1 MNARFRTVTFLAA
14 MALAVPALAA
24 APKDDAVA
32 KPVKTVV
39 QSVRYERDTAALKLF
54 GSEEQG
60 KFLLGDAWAK
70 GTDAQRK
77 EFVELFQGLFAGIAF
92 PRVRENFKNLD
103 SITYEPAEVKGNE
116 ATVASTIFIKHPLK
130 TQEMK
135 LKYRLVKDAAA
146 WKVVD
151 VTVLGSSMLQ
161 DIRDSQV
168 QPLLNQGGWDLL
180 LTRMRS
186 ELAKVQK
193 K

>member
-1 MNARFRTVTFLAA
+1 MNARFRTLTFLATLA
-14 MALAVPALAA
+14 FAVPALAA
-24 APKDDAVA
+24 KEDAVA

-39 QSVRYERDTAALKLF
+39 QSVRYERDALALKHF

-60 KFLLGDAWAK
+60 KFLLGEDWAK

-77 EFVELFQGLFAGIAF
+77 EFVTLFQDLFANIAF

-103 SITYEPAEVKGNE
+103 SITYEPSQVQGGE
-116 ATVASTIFIKHPLK
+116 ASVASTVFIKHPLK

-135 LKYRLVKDAAA
+135 LKYRLVKEAAA

-161 DIRDSQV
+161 DIRDTQV
-168 QPLLNQGGWDLL
+168 KPLMAQGGWDLL
-180 LTRMRS
+180 LERMRT
-186 ELAKVQK
+186 ELAKVK
-193 K
+193 KK

>member
-1 MNARFRTVTFLAA
+1 MNARFRTLAFLATFA
-14 MALAVPALAA
+14 FALPALAA
-24 APKDDAVA
+24 AKEDAVA

-39 QSVRYERDTAALKLF
+39 QSVRYERTALALKHF

-60 KFLLGDAWAK
+60 KFLLGDHWAK
-70 GTDAQRK
+70 GTEAQRK
-77 EFVELFQGLFAGIAF
+77 EFVTLFQDLFANIAF

-103 SITYEPAEVKGNE
+103 SITYEPSQVQGSD
-116 ATVASTIFIKHPLK
+116 ATVASTVFIKHPLK

-161 DIRDSQV
+161 DIRDTQV
-168 QPLLNQGGWDLL
+168 QPLMDKGGWDLL
-180 LTRMRS
+180 LERMRA
-186 ELAKVQK
+186 ELAKVK
-193 K
+193 KK

>member
-1 MNARFRTVTFLAA
+1 MNARFRTLTFLATLA
-14 MALAVPALAA
+14 FAVPALAA
-24 APKDDAVA
+24 KEDAVA

-39 QSVRYERDTAALKLF
+39 QSVRYERDALALKHF

-60 KFLLGDAWAK
+60 KFLLGDAWDQ

-77 EFVELFQGLFAGIAF
+77 EFVTLFQDLFANIAF

-103 SITYEPAEVKGNE
+103 SITYEPSQVQGGE
-116 ATVASTIFIKHPLK
+116 ASVASTVFIKHPLK

-135 LKYRLVKDAAA
+135 LKYRLVKEAAA

-161 DIRDSQV
+161 DIRDTQV
-168 QPLLNQGGWDLL
+168 KPLMAQGGWDLL
-180 LTRMRS
+180 LERMRT
-186 ELAKVQK
+186 ELAKVK
-193 K
+193 KK

>member
-1 MNARFRTVTFLAA
+1 MNARFRTITFLATL
-14 MALAVPALAA
+14 ALAVPALAA
-24 APKDDAVA
+24 APKEDPVA

-39 QSVRYERDTAALKLF
+39 QSVRFERDATALKQF

-60 KFLLGDAWAK
+60 KFLLGDAWAQ

-77 EFVELFQGLFAGIAF
+77 EFVQLFQDLFAGIAF

-103 SITYEPAEVKGNE
+103 SITYEPAKVTGNE
-116 ATVASTIFIKHPLK
+116 ATVASTVFIKHPLK

-135 LKYRLVKDAAA
+135 LNYRLVKEATT

-161 DIRDSQV
+161 DIRNMQV
-168 QPLLNQGGWDLL
+168 QPLLKEGGWDLL
-180 LTRMRS
+180 LTRMRT
-186 ELAKVQK
+186 ELAKVK
-193 K
+193 KK

>member
-1 MNARFRTVTFLAA
+1 MNARFRTLAFLATFA
-14 MALAVPALAA
+14 FALPALAA
-24 APKDDAVA
+24 KEDPIA

-39 QSVRYERDTAALKLF
+39 QSVRYERDALALKHF

-60 KFLLGDAWAK
+60 KFLLGDNWGK

-77 EFVELFQGLFAGIAF
+77 EFVTLFQDLFANIAF

-103 SITYEPAEVKGNE
+103 TITYEPSQVQGAE
-116 ATVASTIFIKHPLK
+116 ATVASTVFIKHPLK

-135 LKYRLVKDAAA
+135 LKYRLVKEAAA

-161 DIRDSQV
+161 DIRDTQV
-168 QPLLNQGGWDLL
+168 KPLMEKGGWDLL
-180 LTRMRS
+180 LERMRT
-186 ELAKVQK
+186 ELAKVK
-193 K
+193 KK

>member
-1 MNARFRTVTFLAA
+1 MNARFRTITFLAA

-24 APKDDAVA
+24 PKEDAAA

-39 QSVRYERDTAALKLF
+39 QSVRYERDAAALKLF

-60 KFLLGDAWAK
+60 KFLLGDAWTK

-77 EFVELFQGLFAGIAF
+77 EFVQLFQGLFAGIAF

-103 SITYEPAEVKGNE
+103 SITYEPADVKGSE

-135 LKYRLVKDAAA
+135 VKYRLVKDAAA

-151 VTVLGSSMLQ
+151 VSVLGSSMLQ
-161 DIRDSQV
+161 DIRDTQV

-180 LTRMRS
+180 LTRMRT